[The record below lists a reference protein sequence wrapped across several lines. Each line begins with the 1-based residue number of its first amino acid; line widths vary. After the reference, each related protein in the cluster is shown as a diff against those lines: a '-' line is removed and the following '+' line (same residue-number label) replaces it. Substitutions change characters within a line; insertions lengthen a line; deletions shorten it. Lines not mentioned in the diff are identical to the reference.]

1 MKIYLVHL
9 ELNGAVLAPQ
19 LHKFIEKV
27 FRLNFENEYFM
38 RDSEIVRTIRVFGF
52 NIFVTVQ
59 IEKI

>member
-9 ELNGAVLAPQ
+9 ELNGAVLGPQ

-38 RDSEIVRTIRVFGF
+38 RDSEIVRTIPQEEFLDS
-52 NIFVTVQ
+52 I
-59 IEKI
+59 